1 MKKRFKYSGD
11 LFELDVNRQGDYLT
25 VTVDET
31 TVELDVE
38 ERNPARFML
47 RFGDQ
52 VIPAYGVRLKDDIFV
67 QVDGRQFKFKSV
79 EQDDAGLST
88 DAGGVEN
95 VRSPMPGSVIKV
107 LVAEGDIVT
116 QHQALV
122 IVEAM
127 KMENE
132 ARSPANAIVEKIL
145 VEVGQQV
152 GADQELI
159 KLGALEEEEE

>member
-1 MKKRFKYSGD
+1 MKKRFKYGND
-11 LFELDVNRQGDYLT
+11 IHELDVNRQGERLT
-25 VTVDET
+25 VVVNDA

-47 RFGDQ
+47 RLGDS

-67 QVDGRQFKFKSV
+67 QVNGRQFKFKSV
-79 EQDDAGLST
+79 EQDDIGLSGES
-88 DAGGVEN
+88 GGVAN
-95 VRSPMPGSVIKV
+95 VTAPMPGSVIKV
-107 LVAEGDIVT
+107 LVEEGDTVT
-116 QHQALV
+116 QHQPLV

-132 ARSPANAIVEKIL
+132 ARSLADAVVEKIL

-159 KLGALEEEEE
+159 QLGAVEDE